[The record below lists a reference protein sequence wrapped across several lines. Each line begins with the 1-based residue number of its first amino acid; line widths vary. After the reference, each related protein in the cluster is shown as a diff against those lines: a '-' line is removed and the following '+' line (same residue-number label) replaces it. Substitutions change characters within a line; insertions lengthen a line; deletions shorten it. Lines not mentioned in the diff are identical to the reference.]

1 MDAGGVT
8 FSGTCGLMH
17 WVKLL
22 GVLTL
27 LSLKCSGFI
36 TSMEGSEG
44 ESGLDRPCFAPPPP
58 PLLPWWSRQFVH
70 SWFCP
75 GLYNG
80 GPFHR
85 LRDWVKH
92 YSLADL

>member
-27 LSLKCSGFI
+27 LLLKCSGFI

-58 PLLPWWSRQFVH
+58 TTSALVEQTVCPLMVL
-70 SWFCP
+70 SW
-75 GLYNG
+75 
-80 GPFHR
+80 
-85 LRDWVKH
+85 VI
-92 YSLADL
+92 

>member
-44 ESGLDRPCFAPPPP
+44 ESGLDRPCFAPPP
-58 PLLPWWSRQFVH
+58 H
-70 SWFCP
+70 THFCLGGADSLSTHGSVLGYIMEDP
-75 GLYNG
+75 STGSGTGLNII
-80 GPFHR
+80 H
-85 LRDWVKH
+85 
-92 YSLADL
+92 